1 MRNEIRRALAGSL
14 LVVFALAGGG
24 SKQQSPSAA
33 GSESGEQS
41 EGSLEAKVDKH
52 GEEIMASSAKAEAR
66 QWMKQ
71 PKHAFFKANPKEVA
85 QFVEDFY
92 NAGASQVFIADI
104 EEHEGIQ
111 YGESLLVVLPKDP
124 NARAKLFE
132 VEARADT
139 AFQDD
144 PVSDKGQK
152 YLYNGLD

>member
-1 MRNEIRRALAGSL
+1 MKTLLTSSL
-14 LVVFALAGGG
+14 LIALVLASGC
-24 SKQQSPSAA
+24 SKSRSTAA
-33 GSESGEQS
+33 GDGSSEQS
-41 EGSLEAKVDKH
+41 QDSLIAGIDKH
-52 GEEIMASSAKAEAR
+52 GDEIMASSAKAEAR

-71 PKHAFFKANPKEVA
+71 PKHVFFKADPKEVA

-92 NAGASQVFIADI
+92 QAGAVQVFIADI
-104 EEHEGIQ
+104 EEESGNQ
-111 YGESLLVVLPKDP
+111 YGESLLVVLPKDA